1 MSGDEHHGKG
11 ATLPRY
17 QERDQENMAYEFAT
31 YEKQGRIAIV
41 TLNRPERLNAL
52 HPPAHF
58 ELHEIW
64 NEFERDPEVWV
75 GILTGAGDKAFS
87 AGNDLKYTAEH
98 GRTMVRS
105 AESGFGGITNRT
117 TCWKPIIAA
126 VNGYALGG
134 GFEMALACDIII
146 AADHARLGLPEVR
159 VGLIASAGG
168 VHRLPRM
175 IPHKIAMGHILT
187 GRHMTA
193 QEALRWGIVNEVV
206 PLAELM
212 PTVFQWANEILACA
226 PLSVRAS
233 KQAALMGLGHPL
245 DIALSLNYTELLRM
259 LRSEDTVEGPRAF
272 AEKRPPNWQAR

>member
-1 MSGDEHHGKG
+1 
-11 ATLPRY
+11 
-17 QERDQENMAYEFAT
+17 MAYAHAT
-31 YEKQGRIAIV
+31 YETKDRIGIV
-41 TLNRPERLNAL
+41 TINRPERMNAL
-52 HPPAHF
+52 HPPANF

-64 NEFERDPEVWV
+64 NEFERDPDVWV

-87 AGNDLKYTAEH
+87 AGNDLRYTAEH
-98 GRTMVRS
+98 GRDTVRS
-105 AESGFGGITNRT
+105 AETGFGGITNRT

-146 AADHARLGLPEVR
+146 AADHARLGLPEPL
-159 VGLIASAGG
+159 VGLMAGAGG

-175 IPHKIAMGHILT
+175 IPQKIAMGYMLT

-193 QEALRWGIVNEVV
+193 QEAHRLGIVNEVV

-212 PTVFQWANEILACA
+212 PTALRWANEILECA
-226 PLSVRAS
+226 PLSIRAT

-245 DIALSLNYTELLRM
+245 DLALRM
-259 LRSEDTVEGPRAF
+259 TCSEAEKMRRSEDTVEGPRAF
-272 AEKRPPNWQAR
+272 AEKRKPNWKAR

>member
-1 MSGDEHHGKG
+1 
-11 ATLPRY
+11 
-17 QERDQENMAYEFAT
+17 MAYEFAT

-64 NEFERDPEVWV
+64 NDFERDPEVWV

-98 GRTMVRS
+98 GRSTVRT
-105 AESGFGGITNRT
+105 AETGFGGITNRT

-134 GFEMALACDIII
+134 GFEMALACDIVI
-146 AADHARLGLPEVR
+146 AADHARLGLPEPR
-159 VGLIASAGG
+159 VGLMAGAGG

-175 IPHKIAMGHILT
+175 IPHKIAMGYILT

-193 QEALRWGIVNEVV
+193 QEAHRLGVVNEVV

-212 PTVFQWANEILACA
+212 PTALRWASEILECA
-226 PLSVRAS
+226 PLSIRAS
-233 KQAALMGLGHPL
+233 KQAALMGLDHPL
-245 DIALSLNYTELLRM
+245 DIALNRQYSEAEIMR
-259 LRSEDTVEGPRAF
+259 RSEDTIEGPRAF
-272 AEKRPPNWQAR
+272 AEK